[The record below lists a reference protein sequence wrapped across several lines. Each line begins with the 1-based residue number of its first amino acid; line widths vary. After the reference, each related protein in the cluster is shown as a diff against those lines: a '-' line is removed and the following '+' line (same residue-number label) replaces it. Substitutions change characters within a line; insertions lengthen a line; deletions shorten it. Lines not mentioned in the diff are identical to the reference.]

1 VGSYPPK
8 NEVDRLEAL
17 KSFGVLDTPRERAF
31 DDLTRLTSFICGT
44 PMAFIGFLDA
54 DRLWFKS
61 RRGWDVSE
69 VPREISFCTHTILQ
83 PGVFVISDTLA
94 DEDRFARS
102 PLTTHVGIRFYA
114 GVPLVS
120 SDGYA
125 VGVLSAM
132 GWVPRALAPAQTEA
146 LQTISRQVMA
156 LLEVRRNKAGRMLPM
171 IAAESQNQ
179 SKPSPHH
186 QRLEAIRHSEQRL
199 QSIVSSAMDAIITV
213 GNDQKI
219 LVFNKA
225 AERIFGCEAGDA
237 LGKPIEKFIPERFR
251 TLHREHIA
259 SFASTGVTARS
270 MYSPG
275 ALFAVRADGEEFP
288 IEATISQVECDGEKL
303 FTVILRDISVRLR
316 METELRQAQK
326 VEAIGQLAGG
336 IAHEFNNFLGVI
348 LGYAELLAEEA
359 GANEKLAQYGSEI
372 ISATQHAGSLTRQLL
387 AFSRRQVLQTQ
398 TLDVNQCIWEAHN
411 LLQRL
416 VPANIEFALSLD
428 SKTGYVKIDRG
439 QLQQILI
446 NLVVNARDAM
456 PQGGRVVIG
465 TENTEL
471 RKPPSGQ
478 HIDLQAGGYVQLSVS
493 DTGSGMSA
501 ETKSHIFEPF
511 YTTKGPD
518 KGTGLGLSTV
528 YGIIKNADGQV
539 HVESEPGKGT
549 TLLIYLPRVE
559 CPVNEGQISRPAE
572 PVPVSAGPATI
583 LVVEDEASL
592 RRLICSSLE
601 KQGHTVFTAK
611 DGYDALRI
619 FQQQPE
625 RIGLVVSDLMMPR
638 MDGLQVRKEI
648 LALRSDV
655 RFLFMSGY
663 AEHVVEQQRR
673 TLDGCAFLE
682 KPFLPR
688 ELADT
693 VARVLAGDIAA

>member
-1 VGSYPPK
+1 
-8 NEVDRLEAL
+8 
-17 KSFGVLDTPRERAF
+17 
-31 DDLTRLTSFICGT
+31 
-44 PMAFIGFLDA
+44 
-54 DRLWFKS
+54 
-61 RRGWDVSE
+61 
-69 VPREISFCTHTILQ
+69 
-83 PGVFVISDTLA
+83 
-94 DEDRFARS
+94 
-102 PLTTHVGIRFYA
+102 
-114 GVPLVS
+114 
-120 SDGYA
+120 
-125 VGVLSAM
+125 
-132 GWVPRALAPAQTEA
+132 
-146 LQTISRQVMA
+146 
-156 LLEVRRNKAGRMLPM
+156 
-171 IAAESQNQ
+171 
-179 SKPSPHH
+179 
-186 QRLEAIRHSEQRL
+186 
-199 QSIVSSAMDAIITV
+199 
-213 GNDQKI
+213 
-219 LVFNKA
+219 
-225 AERIFGCEAGDA
+225 
-237 LGKPIEKFIPERFR
+237 
-251 TLHREHIA
+251 
-259 SFASTGVTARS
+259 
-270 MYSPG
+270 
-275 ALFAVRADGEEFP
+275 
-288 IEATISQVECDGEKL
+288 
-303 FTVILRDISVRLR
+303 VILRDISVRLR

-398 TLDVNQCIWEAHN
+398 TLDANQCIREAHN

-416 VPANIEFALSLD
+416 VPANLEIALSLD
-428 SKTGYVKIDRG
+428 SKTGYVRIDRG

-465 TENTEL
+465 TKYTEL
-471 RKPPSGQ
+471 RKPSPRQ

-528 YGIIKNADGQV
+528 YGIVKNADGQV

-559 CPVNEGQISRPAE
+559 RPVNEGQISRPAE
-572 PVPVSAGPATI
+572 PVRVSAGPATI

-611 DGYDALRI
+611 DGYDALGI

-663 AEHVVEQQRR
+663 AEQVVEQHRGP
-673 TLDGCAFLE
+673 LDGCAFLE